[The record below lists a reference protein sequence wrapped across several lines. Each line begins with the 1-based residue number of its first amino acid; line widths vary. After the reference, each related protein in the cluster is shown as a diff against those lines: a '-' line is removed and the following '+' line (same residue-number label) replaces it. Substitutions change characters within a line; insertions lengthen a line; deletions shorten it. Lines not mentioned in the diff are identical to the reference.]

1 MPIVRIQMAKGR
13 SPEEKTRLMKAV
25 TDAIYESTG
34 APLPTIHIMIQE
46 IPAEDIMIAGQLLSD
61 KEKGSRI

>member
-13 SPEEKTRLMKAV
+13 SPEEKKRLMTAV
-25 TDAIYESTG
+25 TDAIHHAIG

-46 IPAEDIMIAGQLLSD
+46 IPAEDIMIAGRLLT
-61 KEKGSRI
+61 EKDEGSRV